1 MRISRIVRTQRRTLC
16 AGETIQHLPSTP
28 MTTEQYRIRKYPN
41 RRLYDT
47 RRSKFITSEEL
58 YTIVRSGNRIHVTD
72 SASGT
77 DITNIVLLNTVI
89 GRDPER
95 ILAISSDVFHAMV
108 VGGNEGSTPVQ
119 RASATTS

>member
-1 MRISRIVRTQRRTLC
+1 
-16 AGETIQHLPSTP
+16 

-58 YTIVRSGNRIHVTD
+58 YSLVRSGNKIHVTD

-77 DITNIVLLNTVI
+77 DITNIVLLTTVI
-89 GRDPER
+89 NRDPAR
-95 ILAISSDVFHAMV
+95 ILAISSDVFHTMV
-108 VGGNEGSTPVQ
+108 VGGNEGGTPVA
-119 RASATTS
+119 RTSAAPA

>member
-1 MRISRIVRTQRRTLC
+1 
-16 AGETIQHLPSTP
+16 

-58 YTIVRSGNRIHVTD
+58 YALVRSGNRIHVTD

-89 GRDPER
+89 DRDPAR

-108 VGGNEGSTPVQ
+108 VGGGEGTASEV
-119 RASATTS
+119 RASSAPA